1 MLRQRSL
8 RFRLTVWYALILA
21 AALGLFSALIWFSLQ
36 QRLLSE
42 TDRDLSD
49 RAARFQSYL
58 ATESAEVSGDNLKD
72 ELDEFSQGLPSAD
85 FLDLRAAN
93 GFAFHF
99 PGKRTPSGPARTVS
113 RQFTIGR
120 DSYELRIGTSLQAI
134 DHTLD
139 LLAYLLLGLVP
150 LAIAIA
156 CIGGSWLSGRALRPV
171 DEITD
176 AARTIGI
183 DNLSL
188 RLPVSGTGDELQRLT
203 ETWNVM
209 LARLEAAVQTLA
221 QFAADASHELRAPLS
236 VIRTS
241 AELALRRGRSPESYR
256 GSLREIADEAERMT
270 QLVEDLLFLARQEAQ
285 STEMPKAPL
294 DLKELVREVVAEM
307 RGIAEARAI
316 RIGLTGLDSAA
327 LWISG
332 NRPALRR
339 LFLVLIDNA
348 LKYSRAAA
356 EVQVSVAAAGGAA
369 TVWVRDFGVG
379 IGSAELPHIFKRF
392 YQADR
397 AHADGG
403 FGLGLSLADSIARA
417 HGVAIEVESAE
428 GCGSTF
434 RVTFPAATRAAGGSR
449 PAQTPDP
456 LLNARR

>member
-21 AALGLFSALIWFSLQ
+21 AALALFSALIWLSLR

-49 RAARFQSYL
+49 RAARFQSYV

-72 ELDEFSQGLPSAD
+72 ELDEFCQGLPSAD
-85 FLDLRAAN
+85 FLDLRATN
-93 GFAFHF
+93 GFEFHF
-99 PGKRTPSGPARTVS
+99 PDKRPPEAPTRTVN
-113 RQFTIGR
+113 RQFNIGR
-120 DSYELRIGTSLQAI
+120 DSYELRIGTSPQAI

-139 LLAYLLLGLVP
+139 LLAYLLLTLVP
-150 LAIAIA
+150 LVIAIA
-156 CIGGSWLSGRALRPV
+156 CVGGAWLSGRALRPV
-171 DEITD
+171 DEITN

-188 RLPVSGTGDELQRLT
+188 RLPVPATGDELQRLT

-209 LARLEAAVQTLA
+209 LARLEAAVQTLS

-241 AELALRRGRSPESYR
+241 AELALRRARSPESYR

-270 QLVEDLLFLARQEAQ
+270 QLVEGLLFLARQEAQ

-294 DLKELVREVVAEM
+294 DLNELVHEVVAEM
-307 RGIAEARAI
+307 HGIAEARAI
-316 RIGLTGLDSAA
+316 RIRLTAADSAP
-327 LWISG
+327 LRISG

-348 LKYSRAAA
+348 LKYSRAESDVLVSIAAA
-356 EVQVSVAAAGGAA
+356 EGSA
-369 TVWVRDFGVG
+369 TVSVRDFGVG
-379 IGSAELPHIFKRF
+379 IGAADLPHIFERF

-403 FGLGLSLADSIARA
+403 FGLGLSLAAGITRA
-417 HGVAIEVESAE
+417 HGAAIEAESAE
-428 GCGSTF
+428 GSGSTF
-434 RVTFPAATRAAGGSR
+434 RVAFPAATHAFGGSR